1 MNCSCRLG
9 NDSVK
14 RELADDQIEEAC
26 SHVFERDLLVD
37 VRDIRIGAVSEA
49 SRWPN
54 KQPTVPRD

>member
-1 MNCSCRLG
+1 M
-9 NDSVK
+9 K